1 MTIENPAAVQVVTQT
16 RTPLAAVLR
25 APLDNIERS
34 GRSPA
39 RVIAGFAGAWLVFL
53 AFCYAPA
60 PSGLSSEGMAV
71 LAIVLWASIMWVT
84 EAMPVGITG
93 LAVPLLLIVTRAIPW
108 TVKGAEAQP
117 PMAAAFGGFTNEV
130 VWLCL
135 FAFMLGAVMQ
145 LTKLDRRIAMAI
157 LDRTRASTVDRVIWG
172 MFGVN
177 VVLAFF
183 IPAANARA
191 AVMLPIVLGVANLMG
206 DTAQER
212 ECQKAIVIQA
222 HVYASMISGMFI
234 LTAHLPNLIL
244 VNLFAAQGHSINYL
258 HWMLLHFPYLGMF
271 AITFYW
277 TRWFFR
283 TKGVAI
289 AGGSARIH
297 KMHQD
302 LGPMSAVEYTL
313 LGVFII
319 VALLFLLSRGSP
331 VYELHT
337 YPLGVI
343 GLIGMMVLF
352 TPGLFPLR
360 WRQIEAQTLWGTFLL
375 LGGAL
380 TLTSAMSSSG
390 LAVWLA
396 DHVHGLVGG
405 MGWWLAM
412 LVVLLGTHVIRLGML
427 SNVAAVALLAPI
439 TYALAQALHLN
450 PVAFATLVCNND
462 SFSYILPT
470 QITAAVIAY
479 GSGKF
484 STFDYAKVGLG
495 STLIGILY
503 TLLVMVPWYAFVGL
517 PVWNPDAPWP
527 F

>member
-1 MTIENPAAVQVVTQT
+1 MGAKEAAVVESVAPTPRQVLY
-16 RTPLAAVLR
+16 PLF
-25 APLDNIERS
+25 DNIART
-34 GRSPA
+34 GRDPA
-39 RVIAGFAGAWLVFL
+39 RVIAGFVGAWVFFFAL
-53 AFCYAPA
+53 RYAPTL
-60 PSGLSSEGMAV
+60 PGLSPEGMAV
-71 LAIVLWASIMWVT
+71 LAIVLWATIMWVT

-93 LAVPLLLIVTRAIPW
+93 LSVPLLLIVTHAIPW
-108 TVKGAEAQP
+108 SVKGNEAQP

-157 LDRTRASTVDRVIWG
+157 LDRTKASTVDRVIWG

-177 VVLAFF
+177 LVLAFF

-191 AVMLPIVLGVANLMG
+191 AVMLPVVLGVANLLG
-206 DTAQER
+206 DTARER
-212 ECQKAIVIQA
+212 DCQKAIVIQA

-244 VNLFAAQGHSINYL
+244 VNLYATQGRGINYL
-258 HWMLLHFPYLGMF
+258 QWMLLNFPYLGMF

-283 TKGVAI
+283 TDGVAI
-289 AGGSARIH
+289 AGGAARIH

-302 LGPMSAVEYTL
+302 LGPMTAVEYAL
-313 LGVFII
+313 IAVFGV

-331 VYELHT
+331 IYELHG
-337 YPLGVI
+337 YALGII
-343 GLIGMMVLF
+343 GLIGIMILF
-352 TPGLFPLR
+352 TPGLFPLT
-360 WRQIEAQTLWGTFLL
+360 WRQVEQQTLWGTFLL

-390 LAVWLA
+390 LALWLA
-396 DHVHGLVGG
+396 GHVHDLVAGSA
-405 MGWWLAM
+405 WWLAM

-427 SNVAAVALLAPI
+427 SNVAAVALLAPV
-439 TYALAQALHLN
+439 TYELARALHLH
-450 PVAFATLVCNND
+450 PVAFTTLICNND

-484 STFDYAKVGLG
+484 STADYAKVGLG
-495 STLIGILY
+495 STLIGIVY
-503 TLLVMVPWYAFVGL
+503 TLVVMVPWYAFLGL